1 MIHTDDIYQKRV
13 SAMTTAKVFWSG
25 RSQAVRLPKEFRVKT
40 KELTIRR
47 EGKMIILE
55 QMPQDWAWLEEIQQG
70 LAPDFMAEGRETP
83 VSQDRPL
90 LDDLFS

>member
-1 MIHTDDIYQKRV
+1 MIHTNDIYQKRV

-25 RSQAVRLPKEFRVKT
+25 RSQAVRLPKEFRVET

-55 QMPQDWAWLEEIQQG
+55 QMPQDWTWLEEIQQG
-70 LAPDFMAEGRETP
+70 LTPDLMAEGRETP

>member
-25 RSQAVRLPKEFRVKT
+25 RSQAVRLPKEFRVET

-70 LAPDFMAEGRETP
+70 LTPDFMAEGRETL